1 MTRDVYQEVT
11 DQIVEAIESGCA
23 PWSRPWRAGIGG
35 GLPYNLKSQKAYRG
49 INVLLLWSAGAAFQ
63 SQAWLTFKQ
72 AKERGGNVRKGEKGT
87 RIVFFKML
95 ERADRDDDSRT
106 VRIPLARYYTVFNA
120 EQCEGIDA
128 DEPETESTPIERHA
142 AVDAFV
148 TAQGADIRYGGD
160 RACYVPSQD
169 CIRMPEPERFHSA
182 DGYYGTLLHELTH
195 WTSPSSRCDRDLSGR
210 FGDEQYA
217 AEELVAELGAAFLCA
232 ACGVDGADGRQ
243 GIQQHA
249 SYIES
254 WLKVLKGDKR
264 AIFTAASK
272 ATQAV
277 EWLTAN
283 EEQEA
288 MAA

>member
-1 MTRDVYQEVT
+1 MTPDVYNEVT
-11 DQIVEAIESGCA
+11 DQIVEAIEAGCP
-23 PWSRPWRAGIGG
+23 PWTRPWQAGG
-35 GLPYNLKSQKAYRG
+35 GLPYNLKSQQAYRG
-49 INVLLLWSAGAAFQ
+49 INVLLLWSVGAAFT

-95 ERADRDDDSRT
+95 ERTDRDDDSRT

-120 EQCEGIDA
+120 EQCDGIDA
-128 DEPETESTPIERHA
+128 EPETETESTPIERHA
-142 AVDAFV
+142 AVDAF
-148 TAQGADIRYGGD
+148 AASQRADIRFGGD
-160 RACYVPSQD
+160 IACYVPSQD
-169 CIRMPEPERFHSA
+169 CIRMPEPERFQSS

-195 WTSPSSRCDRDLSGR
+195 WTAPSGRCDRDLSGR
-210 FGDEQYA
+210 FGDDRYA
-217 AEELVAELGAAFLCA
+217 AEELIAELGAAFLCA
-232 ACGVDGADGRQ
+232 SFGVDGADGRH

-254 WLKVLKGDKR
+254 WLKVLKADKR

-277 EWLTAN
+277 EWLTAH

-288 MAA
+288 RAA